1 MHREVYYALSRG
13 PGPVG
18 EEDPWPADALP
29 IARERPLLEGHAPP
43 ALLDVI
49 GSDLGARVM
58 SQVQTLAMAVVLLTM
73 TLGLW
78 WWAEADPGP

>member
-1 MHREVYYALSRG
+1 MHREVYYALN
-13 PGPVG
+13 
-18 EEDPWPADALP
+18 LP
-29 IARERPLLEGHAPP
+29 MGTVKTHLHRAKRSPP

-49 GSDLGARVM
+49 GSDLGARVR
-58 SQVQTLAMAVVLLTM
+58 SQVQTLAMALVLLTM